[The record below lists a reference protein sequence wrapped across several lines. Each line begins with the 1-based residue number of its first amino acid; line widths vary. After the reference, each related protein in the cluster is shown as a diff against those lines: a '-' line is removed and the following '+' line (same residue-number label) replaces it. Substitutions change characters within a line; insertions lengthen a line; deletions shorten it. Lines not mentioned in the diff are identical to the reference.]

1 MVTPIY
7 PCCKGGLRM
16 RSKIPFELH
25 EMLYIGKDL
34 CALTNTR
41 LLKEDDKDKRVFE
54 DRKKLNAL

>member
-1 MVTPIY
+1 
-7 PCCKGGLRM
+7 M